1 MIEYEQPCGRREITM
16 LAVGVDTVDKI
27 RRRCP
32 AAASDILQ
40 CSPKLV
46 LKADTRLVPS
56 EHD

>member
-1 MIEYEQPCGRREITM
+1 M
-16 LAVGVDTVDKI
+16 LAAGVDTVDKI

-46 LKADTRLVPS
+46 LKAETRLVPS